1 MSTAVER
8 ARAWRITEIDRAVMY
23 AATQL
28 NLSQDVADLLPVKV
42 VAELWREKLRLAD
55 VQHFVDDKAA
65 RLKGEL

>member
-23 AATQL
+23 AATHL

-65 RLKGEL
+65 RPKGEL